1 MLRSPAAIWISRYAR
16 NDFKINSPLLLRASR
31 VEYRDMAPCTSA
43 GCYLSQNGGL
53 VSFPLVTIAGIV
65 DGINPCAISML
76 VLLLT
81 YLIIFAKREDR
92 VLKTGLL
99 YAATIYLTYLT
110 IGLFFYRS
118 VSVFDLS
125 SVRNI
130 INPVIGG
137 LLLIAGIIN
146 LKDAFIPQ
154 FGPHLQIS
162 QSSRGLLKKLAQQ
175 ISYLAVVL
183 LGIFVTLLETPC
195 SLPIYVGTATI
206 LSQSKLPIPVIMGY
220 FMYYNFLFIL
230 PLLVILLIVWRAKS
244 SKAWKVIEMEG
255 FEHKYK
261 KVMKFSLG
269 ALLAFMGWWLI
280 R

>member
-1 MLRSPAAIWISRYAR
+1 
-16 NDFKINSPLLLRASR
+16 
-31 VEYRDMAPCTSA
+31 MAPCTSA
-43 GCYLSQNGGL
+43 GCYLAQQGGL

-92 VLKTGLL
+92 VLKTGII
-99 YAATIYLTYLT
+99 YAATIYLAYLT
-110 IGLFFYRS
+110 IGLFFYKS
-118 VSVFDLS
+118 VSTFNLLPI
-125 SVRNI
+125 RNI

-137 LLLIAGIIN
+137 FLLLAGIIN

-154 FGPHLQIS
+154 FGPHLQIPQAS
-162 QSSRGLLKKLAQQ
+162 KGFLKKLAQQ
-175 ISYLAVVL
+175 VSYPAVVL

-206 LSQSKLPIPVIMGY
+206 LSQSGLPIPVILGY

-230 PLLVILLIVWRAKS
+230 PLLVILLIVWKAKGS
-244 SKAWKVIEMEG
+244 RAWKVIEMEG

-261 KVMKFSLG
+261 KAMKFSLG
-269 ALLAFMGWWLI
+269 ILLVLMGLWLV